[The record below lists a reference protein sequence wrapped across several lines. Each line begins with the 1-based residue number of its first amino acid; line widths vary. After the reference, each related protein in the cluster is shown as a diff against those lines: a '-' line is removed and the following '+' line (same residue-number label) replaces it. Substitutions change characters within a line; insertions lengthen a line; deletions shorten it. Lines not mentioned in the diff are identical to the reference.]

1 MYYSSISI
9 LLKNSKIYL
18 SLKSLHVITGKSFF
32 FYKNTENTTQPR
44 CMVVTRRGFIVNFV
58 PWYFSPV
65 SAEVVVDG
73 RFGAG
78 TGPIWMDDV
87 ICSATET
94 RLSDCQF
101 GNWNNSDCT
110 HQEDVGVICPVSTG
124 VSPSTQ
130 RPTTTPSP
138 VVPGTGNCKPLSNR
152 NVCKVDEISF
162 GNFQNAKFND
172 LALGNSLPNDC

>member
-1 MYYSSISI
+1 M
-9 LLKNSKIYL
+9 
-18 SLKSLHVITGKSFF
+18 
-32 FYKNTENTTQPR
+32 
-44 CMVVTRRGFIVNFV
+44 
-58 PWYFSPV
+58 
-65 SAEVVVDG
+65 VDG

-162 GNFQNAKFND
+162 GNLKDTKFND
-172 LALGNSLPNDC
+172 LALCNSLPNECLLIFHPISRQYSGSKYSFTRARRPGGNGRGSDVTERPVGRSL